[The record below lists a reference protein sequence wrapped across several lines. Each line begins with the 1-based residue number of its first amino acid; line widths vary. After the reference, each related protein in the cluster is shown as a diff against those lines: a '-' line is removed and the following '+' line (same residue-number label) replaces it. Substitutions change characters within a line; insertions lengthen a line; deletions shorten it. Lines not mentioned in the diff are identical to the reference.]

1 METPPRAWGRLYAG
15 GRKQDLMRNTPTCVG
30 KTSKRRPIRMGP
42 WKHPHV
48 RGEDVRVVE
57 HNGEPW
63 ETPPRAWGRHAYIDI
78 DLLPNRNTPTCVGK
92 TDPRR
97 DRFLGKQKHPH
108 VRGED
113 HLPRSPGQETGETP
127 PRAWGRPPS
136 APFRSSP
143 PRNTPTCVGKT
154 PCAVKSFRRLRKHP
168 HVRGEDLMKR
178 DLAARHM
185 ETPPRAWGRP

>member
-92 TDPRR
+92 TRKGLRWPPMR
-97 DRFLGKQKHPH
+97 QKHPH

-113 HLPRSPGQETGETP
+113 GIGGFSRHAGTETP
-127 PRAWGRPPS
+127 PRAWGRRTVIIPNLRE
-136 APFRSSP
+136 A
-143 PRNTPTCVGKT
+143 RNTPTCVGKT
-154 PCAVKSFRRLRKHP
+154 S
-168 HVRGEDLMKR
+168 
-178 DLAARHM
+178 
-185 ETPPRAWGRP
+185 